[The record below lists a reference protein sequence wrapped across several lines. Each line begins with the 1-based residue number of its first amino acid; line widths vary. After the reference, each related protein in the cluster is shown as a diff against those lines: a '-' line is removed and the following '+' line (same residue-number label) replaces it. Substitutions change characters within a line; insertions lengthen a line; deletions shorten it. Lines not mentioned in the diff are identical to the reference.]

1 MPPTQ
6 TDWELIQSDPQLSN
20 YPTAVASNPQL
31 VELINGDNVI
41 TVFVP
46 TNSAI
51 DQIPNWD
58 AIVADPAALDDF
70 VRSHAVA
77 GALTVD
83 QLFAGTTP
91 TQLTTLSGEM
101 LTVDPVQ
108 RTINGA
114 HIVTPDTPA
123 TNGVVQTI
131 DRPLIVPTVTTTT
144 AAPTTAA
151 AAMAPPQTQP
161 AVAPGTAPPG

>member
-6 TDWELIQSDPQLSN
+6 TDWELIQRDPQLSD
-20 YPTAVASNPQL
+20 YTSAVATDPQL

-41 TVFVP
+41 TVFAP

-51 DQIPNWD
+51 AQVPNWD
-58 AIVADPAALDDF
+58 AIVADPAALDSF

-91 TQLTTLSGEM
+91 TELTTLNGETLM
-101 LTVDPVQ
+101 VDPVQ

-114 HIVTPDTPA
+114 HDRHA
-123 TNGVVQTI
+123 GHARDERRGAD
-131 DRPLIVPTVTTTT
+131 DRPAVHRSGAHTDDHCGGRCTDDRGGGADDGAGGLIPLRL
-144 AAPTTAA
+144 
-151 AAMAPPQTQP
+151 
-161 AVAPGTAPPG
+161 

>member
-1 MPPTQ
+1 VPPTQ
-6 TDWELIQSDPQLSN
+6 TDWELIQRDPQLSD
-20 YPTAVASNPQL
+20 YTSAVATDPQL

-41 TVFVP
+41 TVFAP
-46 TNSAI
+46 TNAAI
-51 DQIPNWD
+51 AQVPNWD
-58 AIVADPAALDDF
+58 AIVADPAALDSF

-77 GALTVD
+77 GALTFD

-91 TQLTTLSGEM
+91 TELTTLNGEK
-101 LTVDPVQ
+101 LIVDPVQ

-131 DRPLIVPTVTTTT
+131 DRLLIVPVPTPTTTT
-144 AAPTTAA
+144 AAAAPTTVAAAPTTVAAAPTTA
-151 AAMAPPQTQP
+151 P
-161 AVAPGTAPPG
+161 AG